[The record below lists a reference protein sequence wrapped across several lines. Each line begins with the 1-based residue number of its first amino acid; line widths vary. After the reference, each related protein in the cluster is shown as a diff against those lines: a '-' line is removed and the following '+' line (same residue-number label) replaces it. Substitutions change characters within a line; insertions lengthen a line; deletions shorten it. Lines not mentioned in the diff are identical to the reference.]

1 MPTVK
6 ELKASCLDRG
16 LPTSG
21 DKPTIER
28 RLGMYDY
35 ARRKRLAVGRWR
47 WRVGR
52 RSSEQVRATF

>member
-35 ARRKRLAVGRWR
+35 ARHKRLAVALAVRT
-47 WRVGR
+47 
-52 RSSEQVRATF
+52 SEQVRATF